1 MQVITLITSLCATW
15 IALVLLKPIA
25 IRAGL
30 LDKPGGRKKHQGA
43 IPLIGGIAIFTG
55 VATASLFSLPMDT
68 TLNTWLLCALGIV
81 LLGVADDA
89 EDLSVRLRVAVQI
102 MLTFA
107 LCVGTGLYLENLG
120 NLLGFGTI
128 HLSAL
133 GYLLTIIAVVG
144 AINCFN
150 MIDGIDGLLGSV
162 SLVSLGS
169 LVILF
174 NNSGHGMELTI
185 SIIFIAALIPY
196 LMNNLMIR
204 PFKSKVFMGDAGSM
218 LIGMT
223 IIWLLIEGSQDT
235 TAQAFR
241 PVTAVWLIALPLMD
255 MVRVT
260 LHRIRSKRSPFAAGR
275 DHLHHIL
282 QDAGLTPRQT
292 LVAMTLLALCLA
304 TVGVVT
310 EDKQS
315 SEGFMFISFLLV
327 FTGYYLLVNQLLQA
341 EKGSLK
347 NWCKQKLLLPQTARK
362 VFAKSESN

>member
-1 MQVITLITSLCATW
+1 MQLITLITSLCATW

-25 IRAGL
+25 LRAGL
-30 LDKPGGRKKHQGA
+30 LDKPGGRKQHKGA
-43 IPLIGGIAIFTG
+43 VPLIGGLAIFTG
-55 VATASLFSLPMDT
+55 VATASLLTISMDT
-68 TLNTWLLCALGIV
+68 TLNTWLLCALGVV

-107 LCVGTGLYLENLG
+107 LCIGTGLYLENLG
-120 NLLGFGTI
+120 DLLGLGAI
-128 HLSAL
+128 HLNVL
-133 GYLLTIIAVVG
+133 GYLLTIVAVVG

-169 LVILF
+169 MAILF
-174 NNSGHGMELTI
+174 NTSGHEMALII
-185 SIIFIAALIPY
+185 SAIFIVALIPY
-196 LMNNLMIR
+196 LMNNLLIR
-204 PFKSKVFMGDAGSM
+204 PFKQKIFMGDAGSM

-223 IIWLLIEGSQDT
+223 IIWLLIEGSQGNAT
-235 TAQAFR
+235 HAFR
-241 PVTAVWLIALPLMD
+241 PVTALWLIALPLMD

-260 LHRIRSKRSPFAAGR
+260 LHRIRSHRSPFAAGR

-292 LVAMTLLALCLA
+292 LIAMTLFALCLA
-304 TVGVVT
+304 MVGVV
-310 EDKQS
+310 
-315 SEGFMFISFLLV
+315 SEGQQSNEGLMFLSFLLV
-327 FTGYYLLVNQLLQA
+327 FAGYQLLVNQLLQT

-347 NWCKQKLLLPQTARK
+347 NGLKQVLQTLTARK